1 MTDVAKL
8 REDHAELVRLVR
20 RLGSFIDQPVPP
32 AALELFD
39 LRRQLT
45 ATLIAHLKAED
56 WVLYPRLLASPDPK
70 IAATARAF
78 NEEMGGLASAF
89 SGYCDKWS
97 AAAIGA
103 DWAGYCAD
111 SRDII
116 DALTNRILRENRELL
131 PLIDR
136 LDRAA

>member
-8 REDHAELVRLVR
+8 REDHAELVKLVR
-20 RLGSFIDQPVPP
+20 RLGSFIDQPSPP